1 MRVDRR
7 GAGFVL
13 GVVAAVTLVALAS
26 RGDHGGDRAILS
38 VSSAATSAWQ
48 ATLLIVFALLV
59 VGVVVLMVASL
70 SVHKPDHDG
79 SRPRSWA
86 RVVAT
91 LVIVLVFAIA
101 MSRAR
106 PHRTPEVVDSSAGT
120 SVSDGTRAPAPEPAG
135 GSPAWGIGAV
145 GALLIVGAA
154 AGVAYATRTRRG
166 GALPPLPPAVA
177 TPEERDDAVARA
189 RACADPRQA
198 VLLAFAAAEAVLSG
212 DATTRRPPATSA
224 REWAS
229 RVRLAPLTAIVG
241 RYEIARF
248 SDHEVNDRDRAAAL
262 DALDALAQPAV
273 PA

>member
-7 GAGFVL
+7 GAGLVL

-26 RGDHGGDRAILS
+26 RGDHGGDRSILS

-48 ATLLIVFALLV
+48 TTLLVVLALLV
-59 VGVVVLMVASL
+59 VGVIVLMVASL
-70 SVHKPDHDG
+70 TVRKPDLDDPP
-79 SRPRSWA
+79 PRSWV

-91 LVIVLVFAIA
+91 LVIVLCFAVA

-106 PHRTPEVVDSSAGT
+106 PHRTTEVVDSGAGT
-120 SVSDGTRAPAPEPAG
+120 SVSDGTRAPAPESPG
-135 GSPAWGIGAV
+135 GSPAWGIGAA
-145 GALLIVGAA
+145 GALLVVGAA
-154 AGVAYATRTRRG
+154 AGVAYATRARRDG
-166 GALPPLPPAVA
+166 TAPSRVTPVA

-212 DATTRRPPATSA
+212 DAATRRPSSTSA
-224 REWAS
+224 REWSS
-229 RVRLAPLTAIVG
+229 RVRIAPLSTIVG

-248 SDHEVNDRDRAAAL
+248 SDHPVTDDDRAT
-262 DALDALAQPAV
+262 ALDALAVLA
-273 PA
+273 